1 MTGMFD
7 LSTFLPYLV
16 NRAGVRLAANFSQV
30 LKPHGIGIQE
40 WRVLAVL
47 HVHGGLRMSAL
58 AELTSIDRT
67 TLSRLTA
74 RMQAAALIERGR
86 TEDDGRE
93 VRIEMSEKGRAITD
107 EMLPH
112 ARHYEE
118 VAVAGFSDGEV
129 ASLKDMLAKVYGNLD
144 KL

>member
-1 MTGMFD
+1 MFD
-7 LSTFLPYLV
+7 LGTFLPYLV
-16 NRAGVRLAANFSQV
+16 NRAGVRLAANFSKL

-47 HVHGGLRMSAL
+47 HVHGGQRMSAL

-74 RMQAAALIERGR
+74 RMEEAALVLRGKA
-86 TEDDGRE
+86 EVDGRE
-93 VRIEMSEKGRAITD
+93 VRINMAAKGLQIT
-107 EMLPH
+107 EQMVPH

-118 VAVAGFSDGEV
+118 VAVAGLRPDEV
-129 ASLKDMLAKVYGNLD
+129 EALKAMLARVYGNLD
-144 KL
+144 RL

>member
-1 MTGMFD
+1 MFD

-16 NRAGVRLAANFSQV
+16 NRSGVRLAVNFSQV

-47 HVHGGLRMSAL
+47 HVHGALRMSAL

-74 RMQAAALIERGR
+74 RMQAAGLVERGR

-93 VRIEMSEKGRAITD
+93 VRIGMTEKGQAITAQ
-107 EMLPH
+107 MLPH

-118 VAVAGFSDGEV
+118 VAVAGLSAEEV
-129 ASLKDMLAKVYGNLD
+129 AALKDMLAKVYDNLD